1 MRYVCG
7 IWLVLAG
14 WTALSGREGCTVA
27 VISGKATMDGRPLLW
42 KNRDSSERNNEV
54 AFFRG
59 PNYDFL
65 GVINAGD
72 TTQVWM
78 GVNTAGLG
86 IMNSESM
93 DQPGD
98 SADTE
103 GFFMKEALGSCGRLR
118 DMEALLKRTNTP
130 GRGTRANF
138 GVIDAFGGAAFFE
151 TGNTSFVRLDANDT
165 TLCKDGILVR
175 ANFSFTGQG
184 QSAYGGWRYQHALS
198 LLRSLAHSGKLSH
211 ELLLQS
217 VCRDLVNDEVDPY
230 PLPFTGSM
238 NLGEPGWL
246 DTQNCINRHR
256 TVSCAVFHG
265 VRVNESPSL
274 TTMWCMLGEPIC
286 SIAIPLWAITG
297 PVSDLLD
304 GPKKSALNVKMQG
317 YKNWLYHDKR
327 NPRFLDTQRLT
338 SARSFLVR
346 QRRMEEEI
354 FNDALVRMKQWR
366 ENLPDV
372 YEVQKFQN
380 DIIKYVMRRF

>member
-1 MRYVCG
+1 MRYLCG
-7 IWLVLAG
+7 LLLVLAA
-14 WTALSGREGCTVA
+14 WTALPAREGCTVA
-27 VISGKATMDGRPLLW
+27 VISAKATADGRPLLW

-59 PNYDFL
+59 PGYDFL

-78 GVNTAGLG
+78 GVNTAGLA

-118 DMEALLKRTNTP
+118 DVEALLRRTNNA

-151 TGNTSFVRLDANDT
+151 TGNISFVRMDADDT

-184 QSAYGGWRYQHALS
+184 PSAYGGWRYQHGLDM
-198 LLRSLAHSGKLSH
+198 LRRLAHAGQLSH
-211 ELLLQS
+211 EELLKK

-230 PLPFTGSM
+230 PLPFSGRM
-238 NLGEPGWL
+238 NHEDPGWL
-246 DTQNCINRHR
+246 DTQNSINRHR

-265 VRVNESPSL
+265 VAANESPSL

-286 SIAIPLWAITG
+286 SIAIPLWAVTG
-297 PVSDLLD
+297 PVSDMLD
-304 GPKKSALNVKMQG
+304 GTKKSPLNLKMQG
-317 YKNWLYHDKR
+317 YKNWLYHDREK
-327 NPRFLDTQRLT
+327 PRYLDTRRLT
-338 SARSFLVR
+338 GARSFLER
-346 QRRMEEEI
+346 QQRMEEEI
-354 FNDALVRMKQWR
+354 FSDTRQRLKQWR
-366 ENLPDV
+366 NSRPDV
-372 YEVQKFQN
+372 YEVQQFQN
-380 DIIKYVMRRF
+380 EIIKYVMRRY